1 HFCHYPHMVSRS
13 GGNRIVGGTDAPRGA
28 WPWIVSLQSHWFAGL
43 KHICGGSLISSQW
56 VLTAAHCFDHA
67 SPDTPWHV
75 VIGANDLT
83 HPGPG
88 AVERNVK
95 RVIVHEYY
103 DRDTTANDIALL
115 ELDQPVY
122 CSSYIQLVCLPD
134 SSLNVAEL
142 SECYISGWG
151 HVGLRSQE
159 EPARPYHIL
168 QEARVQLI
176 DLGLCNST
184 YWYAGAI
191 HSHNVCAGYPQG
203 GIDTCQ

>member
-1 HFCHYPHMVSRS
+1 MVLLLFLLVPLAVCRP
-13 GGNRIVGGTDAPRGA
+13 AP
-28 WPWIVSLQSHWFAGL
+28 
-43 KHICGGSLISSQW
+43 SSSS
-56 VLTAAHCFDHA
+56 VCD
-67 SPDTPWHV
+67 PDTPWHV

-83 HPGPG
+83 RLGPG

-95 RVIVHEYY
+95 RVIAHEYY
-103 DRDTTANDIALL
+103 DRDTMANDIALL

-122 CSSYIQLVCLPD
+122 CNSYIQLVCLPD

-168 QEARVQLI
+168 QEARVRLI
-176 DLGLCNST
+176 DLRLCNST

-203 GIDTCQ
+203 GIDTCQVGAAR

>member
-1 HFCHYPHMVSRS
+1 MAVKPGAMGCCCSLAVMVLLLLLLMPLGVCRPAPSSSSVCDTCGLRPMVSRS

-83 HPGPG
+83 RPGPG

-95 RVIVHEYY
+95 RVIVHKYY
-103 DRDTTANDIALL
+103 NRDTTANDITLL
-115 ELDQPVY
+115 ELDNL
-122 CSSYIQLVCLPD
+122 SLQLL
-134 SSLNVAEL
+134 
-142 SECYISGWG
+142 
-151 HVGLRSQE
+151 H
-159 EPARPYHIL
+159 PARL
-168 QEARVQLI
+168 RA
-176 DLGLCNST
+176 
-184 YWYAGAI
+184 
-191 HSHNVCAGYPQG
+191 
-203 GIDTCQ
+203 